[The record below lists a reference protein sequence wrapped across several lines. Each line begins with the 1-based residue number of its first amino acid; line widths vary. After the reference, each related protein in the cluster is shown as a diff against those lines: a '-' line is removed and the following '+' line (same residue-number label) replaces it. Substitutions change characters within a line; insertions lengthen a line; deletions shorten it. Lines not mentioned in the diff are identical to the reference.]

1 MLPVVMRNAS
11 SSMCRSWHKVAVG
24 IQQQP
29 AIISR
34 KIHIDTGKMGHQDS
48 QHELLDMIS
57 SGTHSSTERIN
68 RFMNAIYVNK
78 PRSVSLF
85 SFNYKQFAERSTIR
99 GICIGT
105 NSRRPGMH
113 KNVVVVSGLPLQ
125 DPSLI
130 GVGLYVAAMLARL
143 SPMLPKDVSVIP
155 LAHPKE
161 YEHRWRT
168 PRVGAPVKREVDEG
182 AGWLAHEDVT
192 LDLKDSCKPV
202 ETYITR
208 RNKYFVNIAVDLTA
222 QGSSMHYTSNSL
234 TALAAKGKHRTF
246 FMDQSPPTIPL
257 PSVLNSSSPFSQS
270 IIPERGDVLLAPLL
284 EAPSLVV
291 ELKGTQPLDDEQVV
305 ARGEEV
311 IRMVKELL
319 E

>member
-1 MLPVVMRNAS
+1 MVMQHTR
-11 SSMCRSWHKVAVG
+11 R
-24 IQQQP
+24 
-29 AIISR
+29 
-34 KIHIDTGKMGHQDS
+34 IHIDTARMMGNTTTIDTHNNQP
-48 QHELLDMIS
+48 HELLSDMIS

-68 RFMNAIYVNK
+68 RFMNSIYVNK

-85 SFNYKQFAERSTIR
+85 SYNYKQFAERSTIR

-105 NSRRPGMH
+105 NSRRPGQH

-130 GVGLYVAAMLARL
+130 GVGLYVAAMVARL
-143 SPMLPKDVSVIP
+143 SPMLSKDVSVIP

-161 YEHRWRT
+161 YEHRWRA
-168 PRVGAPVKREVDEG
+168 PRLGGSNTRGGRDGEVS
-182 AGWLAHEDVT
+182 GWLAQEHENVT
-192 LDLKDSCKPV
+192 IDSLDSCKPL
-202 ETYITR
+202 ELYITR
-208 RNKYFVNIAVDLTA
+208 RNKYFINVAVDLTTE
-222 QGSSMHYTSNSL
+222 GSSMQYKSNSL
-234 TALAAKGKHRTF
+234 SSIAATGKHGTF
-246 FMDQSPPTIPL
+246 LMDQSPPSVSF
-257 PSVLNSSSPFSQS
+257 PSKLSASSPFTSTPL
-270 IIPERGDVLLAPLL
+270 IPEPRRESMFSHPSL